1 VKYFRLMVEAQG
13 PIASVKMA

>member
-1 VKYFRLMVEAQG
+1 VKYFRLMVGAQG